1 MSTAAVHPGIAL
13 GDSHEQRAMPDLAPI
28 TRSVVSSAAGAASL
42 ALGIATLVGWTF
54 GISILKTALP
64 GLVDMPVNT
73 AICFVLLGLALLL
86 PRAAAVLAPCAVAA
100 IGLLTFAEYL
110 GLKLGIDQ
118 LFFRD
123 TDLLGVAAPGRPSV
137 NTTAVLLLIAAALL
151 LARYGGRRAIAA
163 QITALTAGTIAWLAL
178 LGYTSGAKELYG
190 LPGRAPIAVHTALG
204 FIVVAVGV
212 LALRPEVG
220 VVRLLTSRTASGS
233 LLRRLAPV
241 LILGPTLLGWVRH
254 LGAHGDHYAGQWLFV
269 SGLLALLVIALVT
282 TARTVAR
289 TEGALEIAERAK
301 RENERNL
308 ETFFTLSLEL
318 LCIADNDGNLQRVNP
333 AWEETLGWTFNDLA
347 KKPFLALVHPEDRD
361 VTLRAIE
368 ENATGSA
375 AAVVEFENR
384 YLCSDGSYRWFQ
396 WGTAAAPAQNI
407 IYAAGR
413 DITERKEAEATL
425 RQLAEELEE
434 RFAARTADLSAAN
447 EELEAFAYSV
457 SHDLRAPLRGIDG
470 FSQAVLE
477 EYSESLDET
486 GRDYLVRLRS
496 ASQRMGHLID
506 DMLSLSRVSRVEL
519 ESEQVDLSAIA
530 TSLCVE
536 LQEREP
542 DRKVEFV
549 IHDGVTG
556 LGDFRFLSIV
566 LENLLSNAF
575 KFTSKSATA
584 RIEFGRELVNGED
597 AYFVRDNGAGFDMTY
612 SDQLFVPFQRLH
624 ADTEFAGSGIG
635 LATIRR
641 IVGRHGGHAWAHGE
655 VDRGATVYFTLG
667 GTDDND

>member
-1 MSTAAVHPGIAL
+1 MTSTVLDPASAL
-13 GDSHEQRAMPDLAPI
+13 HGSALQRATSDDVPV
-28 TRSVVSSAAGAASL
+28 TRSIVSSAAGAIAVT
-42 ALGIATLVGWTF
+42 LGVATLLGWMF
-54 GISILKTALP
+54 DIAVLKTALP
-64 GLVDMPVNT
+64 GLVSMPVNT
-73 AICFVLLGLALLL
+73 AICFILLGVALLL

-100 IGLLTFAEYL
+100 IAVLTLAEYL

-118 LFFRD
+118 LLVRD
-123 TDLLGVAAPGRPSV
+123 SDPLSVTAPGRPSV
-137 NTTAVLLLIAAALL
+137 NTTAVLLLITAALL
-151 LARYGGRRAIAA
+151 LARHGGRWAVAA
-163 QITALTAGTIAWLAL
+163 QAAALVAGTVAWLAL

-204 FIVVAVGV
+204 LIVVAVGV

-220 VVRLLTSRTASGS
+220 VVRLLTSKTASGS

-254 LGAHGDHYAGQWLFV
+254 LGVHGDHYAGQWLFV
-269 SGLLALLVIALVT
+269 SGLVALLLVALIT
-282 TARTVAR
+282 TARTVER
-289 TEGALEIAERAK
+289 TESAREAAEREK
-301 RENERNL
+301 RDKERNL

-333 AWEETLGWTFNDLA
+333 AWEETLGWTIDDLS
-347 KKPFLALVHPEDRD
+347 KKPFLQLVHPDDREM
-361 VTLRAIE
+361 TLRAIE
-368 ENATGSA
+368 DNATGSA
-375 AAVVEFENR
+375 AAVAEFENR

-396 WGTAAAPAQNI
+396 WGTAAAPEQNI

-413 DITERKEAEATL
+413 DITERKEAEAAL

-506 DMLSLSRVSRVEL
+506 DMLSLSRVSRVDL
-519 ESEQVDLSAIA
+519 SNEQVDLSAIA

-542 DRKVEFV
+542 DRQVEFV
-549 IHDGVTG
+549 IHDGVAAR
-556 LGDFRFLSIV
+556 GDFRFLSIV
-566 LENLLSNAF
+566 LENLLANAF
-575 KFTSKSATA
+575 KFTSKCATA
-584 RIEFGRELVNGED
+584 RIEFGREVVNGED
-597 AYFVRDNGAGFDMTY
+597 AYFVRDDGVGFDMTY

-624 ADTEFAGSGIG
+624 SDTEFAGSGIG

-667 GTDDND
+667 GIDERQ